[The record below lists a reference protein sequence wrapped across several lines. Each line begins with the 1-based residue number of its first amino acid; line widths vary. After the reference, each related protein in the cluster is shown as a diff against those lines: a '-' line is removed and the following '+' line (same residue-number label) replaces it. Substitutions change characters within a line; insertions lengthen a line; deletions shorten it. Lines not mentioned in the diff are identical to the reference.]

1 VADKDYYKLLDIKK
15 NATEKEI
22 KQAYRKL
29 ARKYHPDV
37 NLGDKSSE
45 AKFKEINEAYEVLSD
60 KESRKKYD
68 KYGDSW
74 QHADQFEQAAQQQ
87 RQQWDFSRGGGSS
100 GFSFSGGDVGD
111 MEGIFDGIF
120 GGGRGGSFRRK
131 PQPRRG
137 QDLESPVEVTLEEAF
152 HGTTRNINL
161 QSGEPCTACQGT
173 GYIQNVPCSVCRGS
187 GVVATVKRL
196 EVKIP
201 AGVQNGSRVRIAGK
215 GQPGYSGGTSGNL
228 FLKVS
233 VRQHDQLERH
243 GDNLHVN
250 VPVTLKDALLGGE
263 VQVPTLKGKL
273 ALKIP
278 AETQNGKVFR
288 LTGQGMPHLGKST
301 RGDLLAKINVVLP
314 TKLTEKEKEFF
325 RHLGETEPDEDKSR

>member
-1 VADKDYYKLLDIKK
+1 MAEKDYYKLLGLKK
-15 NATEKEI
+15 SATEKEV

-37 NLGDKSSE
+37 NPGDKASE
-45 AKFKEINEAYEVLSD
+45 TKFKEINEAYEVLSD

-68 KYGDSW
+68 KYGENW
-74 QHADQFEQAAQQQ
+74 QHSDQFEQAERQQ
-87 RQQWDFSRGGGSS
+87 RQYRDFYRGGGSS

-111 MEGIFDGIF
+111 LEGIFEGLF
-120 GGGRGGSFRRK
+120 SGGRGGSFRRQVR
-131 PQPRRG
+131 PQRG

-152 HGTTRNINL
+152 QGTTRTINL

-187 GVVATVKRL
+187 GVASTVKRL

-215 GQPGYSGGTSGNL
+215 GQPGYSGGTSGDL

-233 VRQHDQLERH
+233 VRPHAQFERR

-250 VPVTLKDALLGGE
+250 VEASLREALLGGE
-263 VQVPTLKGKL
+263 VQVPTLKGAL

-301 RGDLLAKINVVLP
+301 RGDLLAKVSVILP
-314 TKLTEKEKEFF
+314 TKLTEKEKDFF
-325 RHLGETEPDEDKSR
+325 RHLGESEPE